1 MRLAP
6 RTAMAVLLALIAL
19 ALALVGRLILAHLS
33 DHPDSPAINVVL
45 AAVPLLVIAAL
56 LLNVALAT
64 LSHCA
69 TATRWTITV
78 LILATAMPYG
88 SLGGGGV
95 LLNVALGL
103 VTAVTLSRA
112 WRSRRTQT
120 TRPPGRDTSEHA
132 T

>member
-1 MRLAP
+1 MRPAP

-19 ALALVGRLILAHLS
+19 ALALVGRLILEHLS
-33 DHPDSPAINVVL
+33 DHPDSPTINVVL
-45 AAVPLLVIAAL
+45 TAVPLLVIAAL

-64 LSHCA
+64 LSHSA

-88 SLGGGGV
+88 SLGGGV

-103 VTAVTLSRA
+103 VAAVTLSLA
-112 WRSRRTQT
+112 WRSRRRQATQ
-120 TRPPGRDTSEHA
+120 PPGRDTSEHA